1 MLGTSIILI
10 MVEAKRD
17 GEYSPARQYFSVDFF
32 RASDVYGNNGAQ
44 SPEPPNQK
52 FIHLALI
59 PFSDQLAGEERVAI
73 IRSSSASLT
82 DLLQEVGTLKTK
94 HPDVTEESLRRL
106 LERFAES
113 YLNLSKRPVAEIMF
127 DNKGSSYIHCQD
139 PTCRFHQSN
148 GCFSLAPRIFD
159 DCPEDQ
165 WCMTYEPRA
174 QESNKP

>member
-17 GEYSPARQYFSVDFF
+17 GEYSPAGQYFSVDFF

-44 SPEPPNQK
+44 LPNPPNQK

-59 PFSDQLAGEERVAI
+59 PFSDQLADEERVAV
-73 IRSSSASLT
+73 IRSSSVSLT
-82 DLLQEVGTLKTK
+82 NRLQEVGTLKTK

-113 YLNLSKRPVAEIMF
+113 YLNFGKRPVADIVF
-127 DNKGSSYIHCQD
+127 DKKGSSYIHCQE

-148 GCFSLAPRIFD
+148 GCLNPKPRIFD

-165 WCMTYEPRA
+165 WCMTYEPRG
-174 QESNKP
+174 EEIND

>member
-1 MLGTSIILI
+1 

-44 SPEPPNQK
+44 LQEPPNQQ
-52 FIHLALI
+52 FIHHALI
-59 PFSDQLAGEERVAI
+59 RFPDRLAGEERVAI

-94 HPDVTEESLRRL
+94 HPDITEESLRKL
-106 LERFAES
+106 LERSAES
-113 YLNLSKRPVAEIMF
+113 YLNLSKRPVAEIKF
-127 DNKGSSYIHCQD
+127 DKKGSSHIHCQE

-148 GCFSLAPRIFD
+148 RCLSPTPRIFD

-165 WCMTYEPRA
+165 WCMIYEPGT
-174 QESNKP
+174 QESEK